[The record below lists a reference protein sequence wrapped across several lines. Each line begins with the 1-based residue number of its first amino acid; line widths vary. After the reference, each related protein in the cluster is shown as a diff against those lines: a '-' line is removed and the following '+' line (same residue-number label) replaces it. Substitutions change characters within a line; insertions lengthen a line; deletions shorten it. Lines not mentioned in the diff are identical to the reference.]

1 MIREMHRN
9 GMSISEISRR
19 LGIDRKTVRKYLK
32 SDNVPKYTN
41 TRERS
46 SKIEPF
52 LPTVK
57 ELISKYNLSAV
68 RIHEDLVRRGF
79 NGSYSLVKRYA
90 RLYRNDRALKAVYR
104 FETKPGEQSQ
114 VDFGEFG
121 YIEMDG
127 KRMKLYAFSMI
138 LGYSRM
144 RYVEFTTDIS
154 TANVIKMHINAF
166 NYFGGYTSTILY
178 DNLKQV
184 VTERKIP
191 SSKSNFNKRFMDFA
205 EHYGFYPRLCYPYRA
220 QTKGKIEN
228 TIKFIRNNFFA
239 GREFSS
245 LQDLNNLAAEWLKK
259 VNSSIHRTTGR
270 IPLEML
276 NEEKLMSIPETLKY
290 GISLSETRK
299 ISRDC
304 FISYKGNRYSV
315 PWKYAGRIAI
325 IKEGDS
331 ITITVD
337 GTVVA
342 THDIL
347 TGTGRISRKKEHFE
361 GLLKNIRDENIMK
374 FSQDVEKRDLRKYEV
389 I

>member
-1 MIREMHRN
+1 LYSAEEWYMIREMHRN

-154 TANVIKMHINAF
+154 TAN
-166 NYFGGYTSTILY
+166 
-178 DNLKQV
+178 
-184 VTERKIP
+184 R
-191 SSKSNFNKRFMDFA
+191 DF
-205 EHYGFYPRLCYPYRA
+205 
-220 QTKGKIEN
+220 T
-228 TIKFIRNNFFA
+228 FI
-239 GREFSS
+239 
-245 LQDLNNLAAEWLKK
+245 
-259 VNSSIHRTTGR
+259 SI
-270 IPLEML
+270 
-276 NEEKLMSIPETLKY
+276 LMSL
-290 GISLSETRK
+290 
-299 ISRDC
+299 
-304 FISYKGNRYSV
+304 
-315 PWKYAGRIAI
+315 
-325 IKEGDS
+325 
-331 ITITVD
+331 
-337 GTVVA
+337 
-342 THDIL
+342 DIV
-347 TGTGRISRKKEHFE
+347 F
-361 GLLKNIRDENIMK
+361 
-374 FSQDVEKRDLRKYEV
+374 
-389 I
+389 

>member
-1 MIREMHRN
+1 LH
-9 GMSISEISRR
+9 
-19 LGIDRKTVRKYLK
+19 
-32 SDNVPKYTN
+32 
-41 TRERS
+41 
-46 SKIEPF
+46 
-52 LPTVK
+52 
-57 ELISKYNLSAV
+57 
-68 RIHEDLVRRGF
+68 
-79 NGSYSLVKRYA
+79 
-90 RLYRNDRALKAVYR
+90 
-104 FETKPGEQSQ
+104 
-114 VDFGEFG
+114 
-121 YIEMDG
+121 
-127 KRMKLYAFSMI
+127 
-138 LGYSRM
+138 
-144 RYVEFTTDIS
+144 
-154 TANVIKMHINAF
+154 
-166 NYFGGYTSTILY
+166 

-245 LQDLNNLAAEWLKK
+245 LQDLNNLSAEWLKK

-276 NEEKLMSIPETLKY
+276 NEEKLMSIPETLEY

-304 FISYKGNRYSV
+304 YVSYKGNRYSV

-325 IKEGDS
+325 LTEDGHDNLK
-331 ITITVD
+331 ITVD
-337 GTVVA
+337 NEIVA
-342 THDIL
+342 EHIIL